1 MLDPK
6 KMTLEDIIEWCQDNN
21 QVEWLKKTANEKVK
35 KEIYPTISVN
45 GKIKEDK
52 SQEPTIEEK
61 PITFIQLKAKFI
73 DTFMPEIKPPKQP
86 PKKKPTM
93 WDKINAL

>member
-21 QVEWLKKTANEKVK
+21 QVEWLKKTAEEKIK

-45 GKIKEDK
+45 GKNVVDK
-52 SQEPTIEEK
+52 TQEPTIEEK

-86 PKKKPTM
+86 PKKKPNM
-93 WDKINAL
+93 WDKIKAL

>member
-35 KEIYPTISVN
+35 KEVYPTITVN
-45 GKIKEDK
+45 GKKKEDK

-73 DTFMPEIKPPKQP
+73 DKFMPEIKPPKQP